1 MGKKKKILPHA
12 KCKSK
17 RQSSS
22 EECLPLSPQRIP
34 LANTEKG
41 QPTRQK
47 RKMGTDMTRE
57 RSNGFSTY
65 EKMLKSQLLIREM
78 QIKAGL
84 RDLKN
89 C

>member
-1 MGKKKKILPHA
+1 MTQNPEAITKGDPFKYIKTPHGKKKKKILPHA

-41 QPTRQK
+41 RPTRQK

-57 RSNGFSTY
+57 
-65 EKMLKSQLLIREM
+65 
-78 QIKAGL
+78 IKWL
-84 RDLKN
+84 FN
-89 C
+89 I